1 MSQGWTA
8 CLKVRRPGSADI
20 WQKTKQLEQADMYFG
35 FFTFINPFITH
46 EFGRPTATVLKRF
59 TWPVW
64 TSQQSALLET
74 NPFGRHCATVLCLPE
89 GCLSWSQTCLFDDL
103 SCLASCPAF
112 HSFWCARVLCTRA
125 SLWMLIMT
133 CHELRTLVW
142 IVLCIRASL
151 CTHPPSGQG
160 RQCFA
165 ALFLTLNICLL
176 SQLVSQNKTCSTSYL

>member
-46 EFGRPTATVLKRF
+46 EFGRPIATVLKRF

-64 TSQQSALLET
+64 TSQRSALLET
-74 NPFGRHCATVLCLPE
+74 DPFGRHCATVLCLPE
-89 GCLSWSQTCLFDDL
+89 GCLSWSQTCIVSLTT
-103 SCLASCPAF
+103 CLALRLVSHSTAF
-112 HSFWCARVLCTRA
+112 GVQGFCAPGA
-125 SLWMLIMT
+125 SLWMLTMT
-133 CHELRTLVW
+133 CHELRPSVW

-151 CTHPPSGQG
+151 CTQSPSGQG

-165 ALFLTLNICLL
+165 TLFLTLDICLL
-176 SQLVSQNKTCSTSYL
+176 S